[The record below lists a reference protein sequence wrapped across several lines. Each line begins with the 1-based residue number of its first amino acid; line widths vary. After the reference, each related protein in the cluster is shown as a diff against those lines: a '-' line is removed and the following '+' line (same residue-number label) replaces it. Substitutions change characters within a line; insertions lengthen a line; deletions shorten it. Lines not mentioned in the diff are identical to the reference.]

1 MNRLICILC
10 WAGLGLVA
18 ACGGAGE
25 NSGSALDRAEARA
38 ADAPRIMPP
47 AREDSLLAVESGL
60 PVNERIG
67 RWARRYLAA
76 DGVAYLF
83 GLAEGGYAA
92 EGDLVQRSTE
102 AYIVHHAD
110 FMSYLPFKNP
120 ANLAKS

>member
-60 PVNERIG
+60 PKLRIEESA
-67 RWARRYLAA
+67 ARRQARI
-76 DGVAYLF
+76 DQGKDVIVGVNKYQI
-83 GLAEGGYAA
+83 E
-92 EGDLVQRSTE
+92 EDLDLEVLVVIYCS
-102 AYIVHHAD
+102 H
-110 FMSYLPFKNP
+110 M
-120 ANLAKS
+120 